1 MKFGPRQRWISLI
14 CLLTLALTA
23 AAWVRDADKSA
34 VAEVVEAP
42 ARHAQPP
49 RSVPIDRGAVERVEL
64 EKLRGQGLEANTADP
79 FSARSWRK
87 PPPRPAGNAAAVPAP
102 PPPPTAPPLPFVYM
116 GKLISDE
123 NNAVF
128 LVQGE
133 RNLVVHEGDV
143 IDSTYRIDSFA
154 DTRITLT
161 HLPTGIQQTLATG
174 EVQ

>member
-14 CLLTLALTA
+14 SLLTLALTA
-23 AAWVRDADKSA
+23 AAWVRDSDKAA

-42 ARHAQPP
+42 ARSARLP
-49 RSVPIDRGAVERVEL
+49 RTAPVDRVAVERVEL
-64 EKLRGQGLEANTADP
+64 EKLRGNGLDANNADP
-79 FSARSWRK
+79 FAARSWRK
-87 PPPRPAGNAAAVPAP
+87 PPPRPAASAGAVPAP

-154 DTRITLT
+154 QTRITLT
-161 HLPTGIQQTLATG
+161 HLPTGIQQTLVTG
-174 EVQ
+174 EAQ